1 MNTKIWRFSG
11 LCFCCFLNTD
21 LCIVNIRHVDKK
33 GRFVVWIGMLYYYAL
48 KSCKKIHELICR
60 DFNNFKFRCRSKRSC
75 RKFPM
80 LPKHLWGKR
89 YAVVTR
95 NLERFDFGK
104 QCWLMWSSTARNQ
117 YCIWLQK
124 PIDWVNNPPSLFS
137 HCVCLCVC
145 VFRPGRGKRNSCL
158 EEQIIFSLAWVLH
171 FSWAVDVFLY
181 LT

>member
-1 MNTKIWRFSG
+1 MKWTLKYEDFQAYVLLFFEHRFMHNEYQT
-11 LCFCCFLNTD
+11 CWQKWEICR
-21 LCIVNIRHVDKK
+21 VNWDVKTCYMVHH
-33 GRFVVWIGMLYYYAL
+33 YAL
-48 KSCKKIHELICR
+48 KSCEKIHELICQ
-60 DFNNFKFRCRSKRSC
+60 DFNTFKFRWRSKCSC

-104 QCWLMWSSTARNQ
+104 QCWLMGSSTARNQ

-145 VFRPGRGKRNSCL
+145 V
-158 EEQIIFSLAWVLH
+158 
-171 FSWAVDVFLY
+171 
-181 LT
+181 